1 MERICSR
8 AAPIRNTLGATHLHW
23 FTVHAKGKHMF
34 KGFKEFLLRGNVIDL
49 AVAVVIG
56 AAFNAVVEK
65 VVSSLITPLI
75 GMFFKADSLDTA
87 LMVELPGGG
96 TLAFG
101 ALVGALINFIIV
113 AAVVYFVFV
122 MPMNELRKR
131 TTTAVEEPV
140 VETEQELLSEIRDLL
155 KAQNGGAASAAA
167 PLAAP
172 AAPANPAGPAH
183 AE

>member
-1 MERICSR
+1 
-8 AAPIRNTLGATHLHW
+8 
-23 FTVHAKGKHMF
+23 MF

-65 VVSSLITPLI
+65 VVSSLINPLI
-75 GMFFKADSLDTA
+75 GMFFQADSLDTA
-87 LMVELPGGG
+87 LLVDLPNGG

-101 ALVGALINFIIV
+101 ALIGALINFIIV

-131 TTTAVEEPV
+131 TAPAVEEPV

-155 KAQNGGAASAAA
+155 KAQNGGASAAA

-172 AAPANPAGPAH
+172 AVPKATDGPAH